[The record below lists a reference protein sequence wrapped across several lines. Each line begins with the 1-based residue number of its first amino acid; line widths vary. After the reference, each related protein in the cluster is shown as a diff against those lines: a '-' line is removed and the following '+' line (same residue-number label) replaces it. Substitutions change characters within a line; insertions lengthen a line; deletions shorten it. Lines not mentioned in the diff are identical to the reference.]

1 MRISWWEDDDVNIV
15 ILIAGNFHQ
24 NQSTFP
30 AKGYFGALSRQGRQ
44 TARSRRQAAAPDG
57 AQWSWRVSS
66 ERRTVLF
73 LNLGHTL
80 DHLFMLIFPT
90 VVLAMSAEM
99 QRPYAEL
106 LPLSLGGFIAF
117 GAFSIPSGWIADH
130 WSRFGMMVVFFIGI
144 GIASILTGLASTPFE
159 IAAGLTLVGAFA
171 AIYHPV
177 GTAML
182 VANTSQLGRTLGVN
196 GVYGNMGLAFSALIA
211 GAMADTF
218 GWRWAFI
225 VPGVLSVGV
234 GALFAGLRP
243 RSGTVSVAGRAAPQR
258 LPRALFARVFV
269 VLTIS
274 IVCNGIIFNAAT
286 ISMPRV
292 FYERL
297 AALTQSTFGIGA
309 LVCGVYAIAA
319 MAQLIVGWLIDRR
332 PVRGVFA
339 VVMGMQVPLLFLAGT
354 MQNYLMLAVA
364 LAMMFFV
371 FGQVPINDAMIARY
385 TAEEWRARAYSL
397 RYVMSFSASALSVP
411 LVAYIHRST
420 GDFGPLFTILAALAF
435 ITFAAALAF
444 PGEPQR
450 SPAVAAS

>member
-1 MRISWWEDDDVNIV
+1 V
-15 ILIAGNFHQ
+15 
-24 NQSTFP
+24 
-30 AKGYFGALSRQGRQ
+30 SR
-44 TARSRRQAAAPDG
+44 
-57 AQWSWRVSS
+57 
-66 ERRTVLF
+66 ERRTTLF
-73 LNLGHTL
+73 LNIGHAL

-90 VVLAMSAEM
+90 VVLAMSAEL

-117 GAFSIPSGWIADH
+117 GAFSMPSGWLADH
-130 WSRFGMMVVFFIGI
+130 WSRFGMMVVFFFGI
-144 GIASILTGLASTPFE
+144 GVASILTGLARSPFE
-159 IAAGLTLVGAFA
+159 IAAGLTLIGAFA

-182 VANTSQLGRTLGVN
+182 VANASPSRLGRTLGVN

-211 GAMADTF
+211 GAMADTV

-225 VPGVLSVGV
+225 VPGLLSVAI
-234 GALFAGLRP
+234 GALFARQKLHAAATPVQARP
-243 RSGTVSVAGRAAPQR
+243 APQR

-274 IVCNGIIFNAAT
+274 IVCNGVIFNSTT

-297 AALTQSTFGIGA
+297 AGLTQSTFGVGA

-319 MAQLIVGWLIDRR
+319 MAQLIVGRLIDRR

-339 VVMGMQVPLLFLAGT
+339 VVMALQVPLLFLAGT
-354 MQNYLMLAVA
+354 MQDYLMLAVA
-364 LAMMFFV
+364 LAMMFAV

-385 TAEEWRARAYSL
+385 TAEEWRARAYSV
-397 RYVMSFSASALSVP
+397 RYVMSFAASAFSVP
-411 LVAYIHRST
+411 LVAFIHRTS
-420 GDFGPLFTILAALAF
+420 GGFGPLFTILAGLALVG
-435 ITFAAALAF
+435 FAAALAF
-444 PGEPQR
+444 PGEPRPAPAAAR
-450 SPAVAAS
+450 S